1 MNKII
6 FTDADGCL
14 LDWEKSF
21 HEWMNI
27 QGYEHIHADVYDIGK
42 QFGLP
47 SKVAKEIVIRFNES
61 VWINDL
67 VAFRDAK
74 KGINKLVSEGY
85 KFVVITSLSDDPHA
99 YKARLRNLHEVFGE
113 EFLKELVCIGCG
125 DDKDEIL
132 AAYVEKF
139 PAAKFWIEDKMENV
153 IAGEKLGLTG
163 ILIEHR
169 HNSEKHGHNSMFS
182 WAEIVDYIME
192 NDNTT

>member
-1 MNKII
+1 MQSKFSLTILKENEGIVV
-6 FTDADGCL
+6 
-14 LDWEKSF
+14 
-21 HEWMNI
+21 
-27 QGYEHIHADVYDIGK
+27 DVVGDI
-42 QFGLP
+42 
-47 SKVAKEIVIRFNES
+47 
-61 VWINDL
+61 
-67 VAFRDAK
+67 
-74 KGINKLVSEGY
+74 KL
-85 KFVVITSLSDDPHA
+85 
-99 YKARLRNLHEVFGE
+99 GE